1 MIISIINAV
10 YFILDS
16 SSSSIPKRRR
26 ANDVSKSSRSLDMGS
41 CKSQSVNQG
50 SSSKSV
56 TVDPSLTS
64 FFIIAS
70 QVEEDDVCIKFFSF
84 SFRKIYS

>member
-1 MIISIINAV
+1 
-10 YFILDS
+10 
-16 SSSSIPKRRR
+16 
-26 ANDVSKSSRSLDMGS
+26 MGS
-41 CKSQSVNQG
+41 SKSQSVNQG

-56 TVDPSLTS
+56 IVDPSLTS

-84 SFRKIYS
+84 SFRKIYP

>member
-1 MIISIINAV
+1 MQHYLVSR
-10 YFILDS
+10 
-16 SSSSIPKRRR
+16 KE
-26 ANDVSKSSRSLDMGS
+26 DVLMTFQKSSRLLDMGFS
-41 CKSQSVNQG
+41 KSQSVNQG

-70 QVEEDDVCIKFFSF
+70 QIEEDGVCIKFFSF
-84 SFRKIYS
+84 SFRKVYPY